1 MRGITLSEEFV
12 NQIVGKTAGKVSEST
27 EASQTEAHVCPLCES
42 HLEEPISDEKI
53 EEHVEYFLDISYE
66 NFEIVG
72 DSLDEEEAVEEEGS
86 EELDESGE
94 VGDEAEEELED
105 VDEASCGS
113 KMKPGKGKVTAKN
126 QPGVAGKMG
135 KGKKPGY

>member
-27 EASQTEAHVCPLCES
+27 EAPQAEAHVCPLCES

-53 EEHVEYFLDISYE
+53 EEHVEYFLDIINE

-72 DSLDEEEAVEEEGS
+72 DSLDEEEAVEEDDS